1 METDTEN
8 RLAVAKT
15 EAVEGRDGL
24 GVWDEQMQTSEYR
37 INKQQGPAVEP
48 SQLYSISCDYGK
60 EKKSQNKGRI
70 FFLPF
75 QCDQRRQNVWK
86 PVPLDFS
93 LKTTGTKSSGRRQ
106 HTVLRERH
114 IFGGSFM
121 PPIWAPALSRRP
133 AHGGLGVGRSR
144 SCSGQ
149 AQHQVPR

>member
-60 EKKSQNKGRI
+60 EKKSQNKDN
-70 FFLPF
+70 FK
-75 QCDQRRQNVWK
+75 QA
-86 PVPLDFS
+86 
-93 LKTTGTKSSGRRQ
+93 KTKEHVIIAYINTKS
-106 HTVLRERH
+106 L
-114 IFGGSFM
+114 F
-121 PPIWAPALSRRP
+121 WA
-133 AHGGLGVGRSR
+133 
-144 SCSGQ
+144 
-149 AQHQVPR
+149 